1 MSLMSLSAPTARLRR
16 LARAHAAGEV
26 ATKDYL
32 LARRE
37 VIQNYRSDRQVDD
50 TQRRP
55 DFVPSRSPQAG
66 SMLAG
71 ASLTSTFLE
80 QEKED
85 AAAMTK
91 ADEAL
96 ASGGWRNGLLLS
108 LIVVLCF
115 VAMQSMAGVVNNI
128 GPRNERDPN
137 PQTSPR
143 LEVTQVQMQGSVL
156 DAKVDPVVVQNLIDE
171 TLGELRARHA
181 LAEHGFSQTELHE
194 VGRFLNALG
203 VGDANASLAP
213 AAAQDLVSLIAE
225 QRERRGVS
233 VAELEELAARVQGH
247 FREQGYFLAVVVLPP
262 QVPQDGVVMLQL
274 LPGVLGEVV
283 ARGSETDLVQ
293 EAFADLL
300 GKPLL
305 QSEMESRFSALKD
318 LSGLKAQMAFQPGS
332 EPGATTLNVDVLEQ
346 RRFNALLR
354 IDNHGYDSTGND
366 RLVAQLGWLNPRGV
380 GDYLQVQMLSS
391 FDPADQQYINLDYQT
406 PVFDGSWQLNL
417 MLGNNRYDV
426 NAGALD
432 LGGDSRLFEVGLSRT
447 QYQSRKQSLRSF
459 ARLGRHELR
468 WRDLRNQQFWFV
480 EAGLGGH
487 HLWDDLQIYVEGLI
501 SAELGT
507 VVSGRFSGQQ
517 TNYWRL
523 HSELFAW
530 KPFSISWLPGQQKI
544 AVRLAN
550 QFAGS
555 QLPATRELGLGGPD
569 HNRAFDRASYLA
581 DQGVQLG
588 LELRS
593 ALPVGE
599 ALMFVDSSYGEVLN
613 DRDGGWGQLTSFGF
627 GWNAD
632 WRDRFTSRLSI
643 AWPLAGDSSSAINE
657 KGSRIYWTLQY
668 AH

>member
-26 ATKDYL
+26 TTNNYL
-32 LARRE
+32 AQRRE
-37 VIQNYRSDRQVDD
+37 VIQNYRGNRQVDD
-50 TQRRP
+50 TQRRAL
-55 DFVPSRSPQAG
+55 FVPSQLPQAG
-66 SMLAG
+66 TIVASPDAG
-71 ASLTSTFLE
+71 SAALNQSIEVADDRPTTSR
-80 QEKED
+80 
-85 AAAMTK
+85 
-91 ADEAL
+91 AL
-96 ASGGWRNGLLLS
+96 PTSGWRGWLLLS
-108 LIVVLCF
+108 LIVGLCLI
-115 VAMQSMAGVVNNI
+115 AMQSIAAVAETI

-143 LEVTQVQMQGSVL
+143 LQVAQVQMQGSVL
-156 DAKVDPVVVQNLIDE
+156 DAKVNPVVVQGLIDE
-171 TLGELRARHA
+171 TLVELRARHA
-181 LAEHGFSQTELHE
+181 LAEHGFSQMELQE

-203 VGDANASLAP
+203 VGEADAVLAP
-213 AAAQDLVSLIAE
+213 AAAQDLVALIAE
-225 QRERRGVS
+225 QRARRGIS
-233 VAELEELAARVQGH
+233 VAELEELAARVQRH
-247 FREQGYFLAVVVLPP
+247 YRQQGYFLAVVVLPP
-262 QVPQDGVVMLQL
+262 QAPNEGVVLLQL
-274 LPGVLGEVV
+274 LPGVLGDVM
-283 ARGSETDLVQ
+283 ARGSETALVQ

-300 GKPLL
+300 GKPLH
-305 QSEMESRFSALKD
+305 QSDMESRFTALKD

-346 RRFNALLR
+346 RRFSALLR

-380 GDYLQVQMLSS
+380 GDFLQLQLLSS
-391 FDPADQQYINLDYQT
+391 VDPADQQYINLDYQT

-417 MLGNNRYDV
+417 NLGNNRYDLS
-426 NAGALD
+426 AGTMDLD
-432 LGGDSRLFEVGLSRT
+432 GDSRLLEVGLSRT
-447 QYQSRKQSLRSF
+447 HYQSRKRSVRSF
-459 ARLGRHELR
+459 AQLGRHELR
-468 WRDLRNQQFWFV
+468 WSDLRNQQFWFV
-480 EAGLGGH
+480 NAGLAGH
-487 HLWDDLQIYVEGLI
+487 YVWDDAQIYIEGLA

-507 VVSGRFSGQQ
+507 VVNGRFSGQAQ
-517 TNYWRL
+517 TYWRL
-523 HSELFAW
+523 YSELFAW
-530 KPFSISWLPGQQKI
+530 KPFSLSWMPGQQKI

-550 QFAGS
+550 QVAAS

-599 ALMFVDSSYGEVLN
+599 ALVFLDSSYGEVLN
-613 DRDGGWGQLTSFGF
+613 DRQHGWGQLTSFGF

-643 AWPLAGDSSSAINE
+643 AWPLAGDSSMGVDE